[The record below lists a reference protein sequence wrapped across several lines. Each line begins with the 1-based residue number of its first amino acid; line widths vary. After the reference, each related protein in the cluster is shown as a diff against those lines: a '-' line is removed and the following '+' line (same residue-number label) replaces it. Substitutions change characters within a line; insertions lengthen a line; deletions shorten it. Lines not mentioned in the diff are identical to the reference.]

1 MKKFNIVDFCRKI
14 DDDGPIM
21 PDKTEDYEDF
31 DKQEYKALQIRFPV
45 NLYNQI
51 QDRAKKEHRSFN
63 GEVIYCLEKF
73 LASDASQKMSA
84 DDMKD
89 FLTHLLYPQSLP

>member
-1 MKKFNIVDFCRKI
+1 MNKKI
-14 DDDGPIM
+14 
-21 PDKTEDYEDF
+21 EDYEDF

-51 QDRAKKEHRSFN
+51 QERAKKEHRSFN

-73 LASDASQKMSA
+73 LVSDVSQKMSA
-84 DDMKD
+84 DDMRD